1 MRHIFAKIADKA
13 IPVKSDEYKKLVVRT
28 YIKVPG
34 FIFFSNAILNL
45 WKGIYCAIRGNE
57 KQKQIEFING
67 SIKWGTHI
75 AKKTKTQIKELNTIE
90 VPDSGHFI
98 FLNHVNEMDF
108 PFDCK
113 IAKKPILANQ
123 VIKKTLIAYWWMKA
137 MGSEVFDKSDKRT
150 IAKSVKSLLKGLKK
164 QSYIVYPEGRNTYSE
179 DIQSLK
185 KGMINLSFKLK
196 IPILLILKTGMTGFH
211 SSTYENTVLYKS
223 IGIIKPDSFE
233 TWEEFRDHIHSIMK
247 QEKTNLDLEI
257 KNNK

>member
-113 IAKKPILANQ
+113 IAKKPFLANQ
-123 VIKKTLIAYWWMKA
+123 
-137 MGSEVFDKSDKRT
+137 E
-150 IAKSVKSLLKGLKK
+150 
-164 QSYIVYPEGRNTYSE
+164 
-179 DIQSLK
+179 LK